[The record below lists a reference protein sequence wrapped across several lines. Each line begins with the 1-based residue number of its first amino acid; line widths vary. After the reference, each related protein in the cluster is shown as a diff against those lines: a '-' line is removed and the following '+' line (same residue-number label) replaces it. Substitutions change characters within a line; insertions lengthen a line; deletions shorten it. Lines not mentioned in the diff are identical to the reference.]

1 MSQNNSHNIKRY
13 AVVPLALVLLG
24 FSTLSQGQL
33 FFPNQEAALIER
45 GRLIFFNETFNG
57 NGRTCGTCHRAENN
71 MTLDPAFIA
80 TLPDTD
86 PLFVAEFNPDLQE
99 NFENPRLMREFGL
112 ILENQDGFN
121 DLASNFNMG
130 GVPHV
135 LAQRT
140 SIDIGPPPDFRT
152 GWGGD
157 GAPDDDSGSP
167 PLDGSLRAFAIGA
180 VRQHFTKTLARVP
193 GPDFRFPTE
202 HELDALEAFQLSLG
216 RQSELTL
223 PLPLKGTVAQRG
235 QEIFRNLGP
244 GAGGPEN
251 GAGKCNACHFNA
263 GANVH
268 PIVAG
273 ALGIAGNL
281 NFATG
286 VEDLPDQPQDLT
298 GELVPPDDGFGSP
311 GKGEFNTPPLVEAA
325 DTGPFFHNNAVETIE
340 GAVAFYND
348 DAFNNS
354 PAGQLVAGA
363 TGSGIN
369 LSSTQVVQVAAFL
382 RVINALENIRQSIE
396 LLEASGHFGFFG
408 FQRDQVRLAQAI
420 AETEDARK
428 VLASGGLHPHAVA
441 HLKKAEQLTRQA
453 ASSLFGRHIFINEA
467 IRKHRDA
474 RAVMIDAQS

>member
-1 MSQNNSHNIKRY
+1 MSQNDSHNIKHY

-71 MTLDPAFIA
+71 MTIDPAFIA
-80 TLPDTD
+80 TLPDND
-86 PLFVAEFNPDLQE
+86 PLFVAEFNSDLQE

-112 ILENQDGFN
+112 ILENQDGF
-121 DLASNFNMG
+121 DHPADNFNMR

-140 SIDIGPPPDFRT
+140 SIDSTQGLHT
-152 GWGGD
+152 GWAGD
-157 GAPDDDSGSP
+157 GAPG
-167 PLDGSLRAFAIGA
+167 DGSLRSFAIGA
-180 VRQHFTKTLARVP
+180 VRQHFTQTLARTP
-193 GPDFRFPTE
+193 GKDFRFPTE

-216 RQSELTL
+216 RQQELEL
-223 PLPLKGTVAQRG
+223 PLPLKGTVAKQG
-235 QEIFRNLGP
+235 QEIFLDP
-244 GAGGPEN
+244 AT
-251 GAGKCNACHFNA
+251 GKCNLCHVNA
-263 GANVH
+263 GANAIPGNPV
-268 PIVAG
+268 G
-273 ALGIAGNL
+273 EGNL
-281 NFATG
+281 NFNTG
-286 VEDLPDQPQDLT
+286 VEDLRHQPADLT
-298 GELVPPDDGFGSP
+298 GELVPLDDGFGT
-311 GKGEFNTPPLVEAA
+311 GTGEFNTPPLVEAA
-325 DTGPFFHNNAVETIE
+325 DTGPFFHNNAIETIE
-340 GAVAFYND
+340 GAAAFYND
-348 DAFNNS
+348 DAFNES
-354 PAGQLVAGA
+354 PAGFGLGGIHLDATEIVA
-363 TGSGIN
+363 
-369 LSSTQVVQVAAFL
+369 VAAFL

-420 AETEDARK
+420 AETEDARE
-428 VLASGGLHPHAVA
+428 VLAGGGLHPRAVA

-467 IRKHRDA
+467 IRKHRNA